1 MKVVLVIENDPVVRR
16 AVAEV
21 LLAAGYGVCE
31 AWNAS
36 LIPAVPRLH
45 AVVSDVTADLGAPLV
60 TLMGRDFDHAE
71 LLARVRL
78 AVDATE
84 ERAA

>member
-1 MKVVLVIENDPVVRR
+1 MKIVLIIENDPVLRR

-31 AWNAS
+31 AWNAQ

-60 TLMGRDFDHAE
+60 TLTGRDFDRAD
-71 LLARVRL
+71 LLARVQL
-78 AVDATE
+78 AVSTE
-84 ERAA
+84 EKAA

>member
-21 LLAAGYGVCE
+21 LLRAGYGVCE

-45 AVVSDVTADLGAPLV
+45 AVVSDVSADLGAPV
-60 TLMGRDFDHAE
+60 VSLMGRDFDPAD
-71 LLARVRL
+71 LLARVQL
-78 AVDATE
+78 AVGMTE